1 MQRSSESIGTI
12 AAALARAQLELTNPE
27 KSLVGTIPGMTP
39 KGDRAFRYAPLSSG
53 LDLVRKTLGR
63 QEIATVQ
70 TTAIDEA
77 GGLLRLTTVLAH
89 SSGEWLS
96 SEWPVCPVTETASP
110 QRMGAALTYARR
122 YALFTLVGI
131 AGEDDLDAPE
141 LASADPPANPDASSR
156 LNGAPAT
163 LVSKPPNGARARTP
177 AAIARAELPVEQSAL
192 ARDLLLTELSG
203 LASPDELAAW
213 ATRVLPIKSSLATDD
228 AQMVERAFEAK
239 LAWID
244 SKTSNPTGAGTELEA
259 VASFEKPELK
269 LPKSP
274 RRRDK
279 RHLDYVSSKPCLV
292 CGRSPSDAHHLR
304 FAEPR
309 ALGRKVSDEFTVPL
323 CRIHHRELHGRGDE
337 RAWWVALK
345 IDPATIAQALWNES
359 R

>member
-12 AAALARAQLELTNPE
+12 AAALAKAQLELTNPE
-27 KSLVGTIPGMTP
+27 KSLVATIPGMTP
-39 KGDRAFRYAPLSSG
+39 KGDRAFRYAPLSTG

-77 GGLLRLTTVLAH
+77 AGLVRLTTVLAH
-89 SSGEWLS
+89 SSGEWVS

-131 AGEDDLDAPE
+131 AGEDDIDAPD
-141 LASADPPANPDASSR
+141 LASPSREPTEVVSGQREVRPLLTARSSRKPINGVPKQVLAPDASALKRDEILRQLEPLTSSED
-156 LNGAPAT
+156 
-163 LVSKPPNGARARTP
+163 LV
-177 AAIARAELPVEQSAL
+177 
-192 ARDLLLTELSG
+192 
-203 LASPDELAAW
+203 AW
-213 ATRVLPIKSSLATDD
+213 ASRVLPAKDTMRAQD
-228 AQMVERAFEAK
+228 ARAVEKAFEQKMSLFASEAPSVENQATTEPEPAASCAAPSLK
-239 LAWID
+239 
-244 SKTSNPTGAGTELEA
+244 KTR
-259 VASFEKPELK
+259 
-269 LPKSP
+269 

-279 RHLDYVSSKPCLV
+279 RHLEYVASKPCLV

-304 FAEPR
+304 FTEPR

-323 CRIHHRELHGRGDE
+323 CRIHHREVHDRGDE
-337 RAWWVALK
+337 RAWWDALK
-345 IDPATIAQALWNES
+345 IDPRPIAQGLWTET